1 MAKFEVCCHKFADL
15 SEHKYGI
22 SIPNDSKYGFSTVG
36 NVMCLSLLRSPKAP
50 DGNADMGRHRIRW
63 AMIPHRG
70 GLGAQT
76 VRAAFNFNNPLRLV
90 ATPKGRPNV
99 LPNAPIA
106 LTGDHNLVL
115 DWIKRGEDDEDVS
128 LDDLPKRKSK
138 SVVVRVYDAVGGSLE
153 ERSRRR
159 SRWTRCLR
167 RISLRVISRRLLPRA
182 ARLILRWSFSRL
194 RRTVFC

>member
-1 MAKFEVCCHKFADL
+1 
-15 SEHKYGI
+15 
-22 SIPNDSKYGFSTVG
+22 
-36 NVMCLSLLRSPKAP
+36 MCLSLLRSPKAP
-50 DGNADMGRHRIRW
+50 NGN
-63 AMIPHRG
+63 
-70 GLGAQT
+70 T

-99 LPNAPIA
+99 LSNAPVA

-153 ERSRRR
+153 ERSRRPR
-159 SRWTRCLR
+159 TTLAISNLR
-167 RISLRVISRRLLPRA
+167 
-182 ARLILRWSFSRL
+182 
-194 RRTVFC
+194 

>member
-1 MAKFEVCCHKFADL
+1 
-15 SEHKYGI
+15 
-22 SIPNDSKYGFSTVG
+22 
-36 NVMCLSLLRSPKAP
+36 MCLSLLRSPKAP
-50 DGNADMGRHRIRW
+50 DGNADMGRHRIRCP
-63 AMIPHRG
+63 MIPHRG

-159 SRWTRCLR
+159 SRWDKVFKTNILEGDLGEVTSEGGSFD
-167 RISLRVISRRLLPRA
+167 ISLELFEIATHRFLLKD
-182 ARLILRWSFSRL
+182 
-194 RRTVFC
+194 